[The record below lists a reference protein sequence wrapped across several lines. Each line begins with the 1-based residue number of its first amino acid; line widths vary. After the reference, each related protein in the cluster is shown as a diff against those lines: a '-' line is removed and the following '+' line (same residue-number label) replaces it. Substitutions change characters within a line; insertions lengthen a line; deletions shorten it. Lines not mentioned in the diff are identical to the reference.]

1 MKKEYKE
8 LYKKAFEMF
17 LAYNIDFNKYDKIIE
32 SSGLDVKKA
41 NYKEKNISSNY
52 LIFSNDIYLDNLSKE
67 DIDILKKTNQI
78 DFELLKMVS
87 RTYKEALKSENGS
100 VILFEFKTVS
110 ESDYEYKEDFRSV
123 LEQQKDFIARLVEE
137 ISQDINNKL
146 AIGCEI
152 FINTV
157 LAN

>member
-1 MKKEYKE
+1 
-8 LYKKAFEMF
+8 
-17 LAYNIDFNKYDKIIE
+17 
-32 SSGLDVKKA
+32 
-41 NYKEKNISSNY
+41 
-52 LIFSNDIYLDNLSKE
+52 
-67 DIDILKKTNQI
+67 
-78 DFELLKMVS
+78 MVS
-87 RTYKEALKSENGS
+87 RTQKEALKSENGS

>member
-1 MKKEYKE
+1 MKKEYKD

>member
-1 MKKEYKE
+1 MKKEYKD

-137 ISQDINNKL
+137 ISQDIKNKL